1 VSYPDHRLFGVCGL
15 GTASR
20 GKEAWWIR
28 RAEAGHRDV
37 LWRVRER
44 IDVLL
49 RKEYKCTRL

>member
-1 VSYPDHRLFGVCGL
+1 MSYPDHRLFGVCGL